1 MSKVINLAE
10 YKKTCEHRNFILDHE
25 SIFIFCE
32 DCKTYLNPVT
42 LLSEVIDKHNELGRE
57 YDRLRQAYREIR
69 GMLMAGKR

>member
-10 YKKTCEHRNFILDHE
+10 YKKTCEHGNFILDQE
-25 SIFIFCE
+25 SGLVFCE

-42 LLSEVIDKHNELGRE
+42 LLSEVIDKHNKLGRE
-57 YDRLRQAYREIR
+57 YDWLRQAYREIR